1 MSVADCGVVN
11 QAGSRVGESLLAAV
25 RSRVSP
31 RAGATSSSNV
41 AAIVQALHASA
52 GALSID
58 REITQCTS
66 SFVKTMQPRLT
77 APAEAL
83 LSAGAIA
90 SAATS
95 SESAGAPVLGAEV
108 EAALREANAA
118 ANMSVAGLLKQF
130 EQSQQDANAAR
141 QAAED
146 TREASRQSV
155 LESTAAARARIDAHF
170 ASDEQ

>member
-31 RAGATSSSNV
+31 RAGSTSSSDV

-58 REITQCTS
+58 RAAAQCS
-66 SFVKTMQPRLT
+66 ASFAKTMQPRLT

-83 LSAGAIA
+83 SSAGAIA
-90 SAATS
+90 SAATA

-108 EAALREANAA
+108 EAALREANAS
-118 ANMSVAGLLKQF
+118 ANASVAALLKQF
-130 EQSQQDANAAR
+130 ERSQQDANAAR

-146 TREASRQSV
+146 AREASRQSV
-155 LESTAAARARIDAHF
+155 LESTAAARARIDVHF
-170 ASDEQ
+170 ASEE